1 MLTVIFIVSLILVF
15 WVTKLSAEVKEL
27 RSINQYNFEVYQKKF
42 ADIEDAFRFEK
53 EQYDHLLERIHDL
66 EKEQNK
72 HIN

>member
-1 MLTVIFIVSLILVF
+1 MLTVIFVVSLILIF
-15 WVTKLSAEVKEL
+15 WVTKLNAEVKEL

-66 EKEQNK
+66 ERERNK
-72 HIN
+72 HID